1 MGINFKKA
9 HKKLL
14 STQKQGE
21 FVRITFPDFDQE
33 AYFLEEYPIDLNFI
47 DRFGNKR
54 SLRYQKDY
62 IEVDNKLTPVSELLD
77 LIYGITEPDGL
88 AVAETYETSFT
99 RVADFCDTP
108 SNHANLIDGY
118 KSMRVWK
125 EGDASDNILRYH
137 CLSSAGYCI
146 ATRDVVINEIGIQWE
161 SYGVQRIH
169 PNILQQNP
177 TSVLV
182 TWDPLVADYFNEQ
195 GIKALSLPSQNE
207 LSHFNYS
214 DLLSETDVYLL
225 ADHEG
230 VTFDYS
236 IYPFAELCLK
246 AGISV
251 YRINSA
257 GAFGKQKAEDF
268 LAKYGIEAFE
278 NRIRKFSHSLIPG
291 DIPSKK
297 AYNAARSQRIPEI
310 DPAQDIQGN
319 RFFFQIGDA
328 DSVAIS
334 NPFRILSVNDLKAF
348 EFVEFRHFEP
358 FRTVCT
364 PDIIQRIQEER
375 IVPFDELF
383 TSTLDFIK
391 RYIYLKEDSWY
402 SVLTAWILGTYF
414 YKAFPAYP
422 YLHFQGIKGSGKTTI
437 LDVIAALSF
446 NGEVKTKAT
455 VAAMTELVDLS
466 SSTLCV
472 DEFEDFSSS
481 KNTHDDLSRFLNGGY
496 NYKGTY
502 TKKAG
507 KSSQTLHTYSP
518 KAFGGTGGIN
528 LDTLSSRT
536 IPIPTEEKP
545 KQIQLDGF
553 MEFDRQVEHQQE
565 LIRTSALALP
575 LLHTQIILNTIGS
588 IPTDIQMPISGKK
601 LDNRKFQLAKPLI
614 VIGKIIDEMA
624 GGISKVEQEILFG
637 LDSIWNYSLAHSM
650 KEQRAFAK
658 MLKDWSNDSTFDA
671 YVIDGNFCWFPKD
684 IWKNTPLQEYYPNNT
699 QLYKWFRTLG
709 TIKSESHHFP
719 HLPKDEKGKQSMSGV
734 GIPLN
739 LTIMHQPFRYWFTKK

>member
-1 MGINFKKA
+1 MSINLKNA
-9 HKKLL
+9 RKKLL
-14 STQKQGE
+14 SSQKQGE

-33 AYFLEEYPIDLNFI
+33 AYFHEEYPIDLNFI
-47 DRFGNKR
+47 DRFGNKH

-62 IEVDNKLTPVSELLD
+62 VEVDNKLTPISELLD

-108 SNHANLIDGY
+108 SYHANLAGGY

-125 EGDASDNILRYH
+125 EGDASDNIIRYH

-161 SYGVQRIH
+161 SYGVLRIH

-177 TSVLV
+177 SSVLV

-214 DLLSETDVYLL
+214 DLLSESDVYLL

-268 LAKYGIEAFE
+268 LTKFGIEVFE
-278 NRIRKFSHSLIPG
+278 NRIRKFSHSLNPG
-291 DIPSKK
+291 DVPSKK

-319 RFFFQIGDA
+319 RFFYQIGDT

-334 NPFRILSVNDLKAF
+334 NPFRILEDRDLKVF

-402 SVLTAWILGTYF
+402 SVLSAWILGTYF

-422 YLHFQGIKGSGKTTI
+422 YLHFQGIRGSGKTTV

-455 VAAMTELVDLS
+455 VAAMTELVDLGCA
-466 SSTLCV
+466 TLCV

-536 IPIPTEEKP
+536 IPIPTKEKP

-601 LDNRKFQLAKPLI
+601 LDNRKFQLATPLI

-624 GGISKVEQEILFG
+624 GTTSNVEQDILWG
-637 LDSIWNYSLAHSM
+637 LDSLWNIELTQDLK
-650 KEQRAFAK
+650 KELVLGKLLQS
-658 MLKDWSNDSTFDA
+658 WSDDSEFDA
-671 YVIDGNFCWFPKD
+671 YVMDHGYCWFPKD
-684 IWKNTPLQEYYPNNT
+684 VWDGTPIREFFPSNTK
-699 QLYKWFRTLG
+699 LYAWLEKMG
-709 TIKSESHHFP
+709 SIKKGSHHFP
-719 HLPKDEKGKQSMSGV
+719 HLPPNNNGKQSTSGV
-734 GIPLN
+734 GLPLN
-739 LTIMHQPFRYWFTKK
+739 LNIVNRPFSSWFTKT